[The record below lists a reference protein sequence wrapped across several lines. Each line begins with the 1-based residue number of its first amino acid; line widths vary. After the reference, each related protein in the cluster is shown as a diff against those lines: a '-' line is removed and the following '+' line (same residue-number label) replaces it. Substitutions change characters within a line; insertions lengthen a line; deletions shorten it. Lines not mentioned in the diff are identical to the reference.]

1 MRREL
6 RGKITSPALLVM
18 RFLMQLRINWIYE
31 LGKNTTGSYLVIF
44 SPCPHVLFH
53 RAALNQFVLQSLF
66 ILGIALM
73 QVQDLTLG
81 VVQLHKIL
89 TDPLHKPVKVLVD
102 SVPQLPVMYK
112 LSEVDSTLLSH

>member
-18 RFLMQLRINWIYE
+18 LFLMQLRINWIYE

-44 SPCPHVLFH
+44 SPYPHVLFH

-73 QVQDLTLG
+73 QLQDLTLG

-89 TDPLHKPVKVLVD
+89 IDPLHKPVKVLVD

>member
-18 RFLMQLRINWIYE
+18 HFLMQVRINWVYE
-31 LGKNTTGSYLVIF
+31 LGKNTTSSHLVFF
-44 SPCPHVLFH
+44 SPCPHILFH
-53 RAALNQFVLQSLF
+53 RAALNQFILQSVF